1 MKKQIIK
8 PEQGKRLKKCIEYAN
23 MTQLSLADEAHI
35 SQQHLSNI
43 INGKAALTPDNAMI
57 FSKILKVRLKYLL
70 LESDYMTENER
81 ISAICNGTTL
91 KNTSCYDLIE
101 SVGYKIIDMKE
112 NADGSRESMHRN
124 YKQII
129 INSDDTPEQI
139 LERASFTPPTR
150 VVILQ
155 KPSGERVSI
164 EQEELLQ
171 IINNIADYAK
181 FQCETLF
188 HRFDPHFKK

>member
-8 PEQGKRLKKCIEYAN
+8 PEQGERLKKCIKHAN
-23 MTQLSLADEAHI
+23 MTQLSLADKAHI
-35 SQQHLSNI
+35 TQQHLSNI

-57 FSKILKVRLKYLL
+57 FAKILKVRLKYLL
-70 LESDYMTENER
+70 LESDYMTEDER
-81 ISAICNGTTL
+81 ISAICSGKTL
-91 KNTSCYDLIE
+91 KTTSCYDLIE

-112 NADGSRESMHRN
+112 NPDGSQESMHRG
-124 YKQII
+124 YKKIV
-129 INSDDTPEQI
+129 INLDDTPEQI
-139 LERASFTPPTR
+139 LERASLANPVR
-150 VVILQ
+150 VIVLQ

-188 HRFDPHFKK
+188 HRFDPHFMK